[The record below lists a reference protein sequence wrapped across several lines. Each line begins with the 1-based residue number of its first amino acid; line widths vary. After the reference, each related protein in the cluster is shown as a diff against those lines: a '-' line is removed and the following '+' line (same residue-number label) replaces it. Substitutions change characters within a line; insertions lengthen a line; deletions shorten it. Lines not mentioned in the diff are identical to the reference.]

1 MKDVLVLPF
10 PNSVLMPNRSMG
22 KHWTVTRAAR
32 DRAKS
37 DARYLAKQAGWQGR
51 DVSGSLKITFYC
63 PDKRK
68 RDTDN
73 LLAAMKPALD
83 GVAQAIGV
91 DDSNFKPLL
100 IDRDV
105 AENRAAARVELEFM
119 DTPSDYYGRRP
130 DGKAGCFIMEYAVHC
145 YLHSLQEQD
154 GHEKEIWQSRLA
166 PLVERLGEAEWQRLR
181 DMVDK
186 ARVELKGG

>member
-1 MKDVLVLPF
+1 MKTLLVLPF
-10 PNSVLMPNRSMG
+10 PDAVLMPNNSQG
-22 KHWTVTRAAR
+22 KHWTVTRPAR
-32 DRAKS
+32 NKAKS
-37 DARYLAKQAGWQGR
+37 DAFYLTKQAGWQGR
-51 DVSGSLKITFYC
+51 DISGSLKITFYC

-105 AENRAAARVELEFM
+105 AENRAAARVELEFVY
-119 DTPSDYYGRRP
+119 TLPDYYGRRP
-130 DGKAGCFIMEYAVHC
+130 NGKAVCFIMASAVHC

-154 GHEKEIWQSRLA
+154 GHEKEIWQRRLA
-166 PLVERLGEAEWQRLR
+166 PLVELLGEAEWQRLR

-186 ARVELKGG
+186 ARMELKGS